1 MPFPVPTPLEGGETA
16 QSVADK
22 FGVSIDALRVLNQFR
37 TFAKGFDN
45 IGPGDELDVP
55 VKVSDTPAEKTAQN
69 DVQAQRGAA
78 LVSLAGAFLSNNPD
92 NDAARSMVTGIASA
106 KASQEIQD
114 WLGKFG
120 SARVSVNS
128 DRHFSLKG
136 SSLEMLYPL
145 YDTQDNMFFTQG
157 ALHRTDDRN
166 QANIG
171 LGWRHFVGNNW
182 MTGGNLFVD
191 HDLSRSHT
199 RVGVGAEYWRDYLR
213 LGANGYIGVT
223 RWRNSPDVEDYE
235 ERPADGWD
243 VRAEGYLPAYPQLGA
258 KLIYEQYYGDEV
270 GLFGKDDRQKNPHAF
285 TVGVNYTPVP
295 LLTFSAEQ
303 RQGKA
308 GENDT
313 RFGVEMNYQLG
324 IPWQHQINPDGL
336 AAMRSLAGS
345 RYALV
350 ERNNNIVLEYRKKDV
365 ISLKMTDLVTGY
377 AGEQKSLGVSV
388 NSKYGLEHIDWS
400 ASPLIAAGG
409 KIVQNGKDWTVVMP
423 DYRSGGEAS
432 NSYTVSSVAVDKKGN
447 VSGRAETQVT
457 VMQAAIDTTTSLL
470 SPAVVTLPADGTS
483 QQEFVLNVNDK
494 EGLPVDIAENEIS
507 VEKTSGLRGSS
518 NATVSSFTR
527 RAAGEYVMTVTSG
540 TVPETFTITP
550 SARNT
555 KFASA
560 DVKLTA
566 DTASAR
572 VSTLT
577 ADQSTAIADGKTA
590 VTFTATVKD
599 ATGNVVPNTQVTFS
613 ASGGKL
619 PDKNCVTTDNSGVAK
634 IALTS
639 TEAGKITVTAKATAD
654 SLGKEASVTFSG
666 PELGALVG
674 RQVVG
679 KSFSR
684 ITISSVV
691 TFNGKPVQGVEVM
704 MNKPLRLSA
713 LSDSKGRVSFELTS
727 ENEVSEDVIIQL
739 NHQSKKTR
747 ISFVRSFCLDLETH
761 WNYDGGFWDNGGK
774 TLFEMRGH
782 GVNTVELS
790 ASTTSYISGYKWDGA
805 LIRSGISNFV
815 VTDEM
820 RTLGGYCHLEGDYIQ
835 PSMVCEEHRKQPEL
849 SSK

>member
-1 MPFPVPTPLEGGETA
+1 MGNTSNTFASPVLARYIAWANIFVQTLFPLAAAFTPVMTARAQSASLVVVDAVSRPYTLGGGETA

-92 NDAARSMVTGIASA
+92 SDAARSMVTGIASA

-566 DTASAR
+566 D
-572 VSTLT
+572 
-577 ADQSTAIADGKTA
+577 
-590 VTFTATVKD
+590 
-599 ATGNVVPNTQVTFS
+599 
-613 ASGGKL
+613 
-619 PDKNCVTTDNSGVAK
+619 
-634 IALTS
+634 
-639 TEAGKITVTAKATAD
+639 
-654 SLGKEASVTFSG
+654 
-666 PELGALVG
+666 
-674 RQVVG
+674 
-679 KSFSR
+679 
-684 ITISSVV
+684 
-691 TFNGKPVQGVEVM
+691 
-704 MNKPLRLSA
+704 
-713 LSDSKGRVSFELTS
+713 
-727 ENEVSEDVIIQL
+727 
-739 NHQSKKTR
+739 
-747 ISFVRSFCLDLETH
+747 
-761 WNYDGGFWDNGGK
+761 
-774 TLFEMRGH
+774 
-782 GVNTVELS
+782 
-790 ASTTSYISGYKWDGA
+790 
-805 LIRSGISNFV
+805 
-815 VTDEM
+815 
-820 RTLGGYCHLEGDYIQ
+820 
-835 PSMVCEEHRKQPEL
+835 
-849 SSK
+849 